1 MTWPERGVE
10 VPIRDSP
17 PIRQVPKDRHRL
29 VGVMPY
35 FRQLM
40 RRSDGEKCVDRKDF
54 VPSPELIG
62 LMPVGVPINQRDDDQ
77 PLDQLISDLPVGDS

>member
-1 MTWPERGVE
+1 MWPGGGIE
-10 VPIRDSP
+10 VPIA
-17 PIRQVPKDRHRL
+17 IRRL
-29 VGVMPY
+29 IGRCRRIGIASWVSC
-35 FRQLM
+35 RTSSQLM
-40 RRSDGEKCVDRKDF
+40 RRSDGEKCVDRKDV